1 MREFDEKAATWD
13 DYPDRIKRAEV
24 IASRL
29 ASAVNLTVIKTAMEY
44 GSGTGLM
51 SFALKDDIRE
61 ITLMDDSAEMTKVA
75 RQKIIDQKVTNLIAV
90 HGDLLKGPLRNE
102 RFDFIFIV
110 LTLHHIGDVEELLR
124 KFHNLLSPKGQLAII
139 DLEKEDGSFHDDPF
153 HGHKGFERSD
163 LENRLN
169 YAGFVPAY
177 YEVCYHIEKETEK
190 GIREYPV
197 FLMVAEKK

>member
-1 MREFDEKAATWD
+1 MSEFDEKAATWD

-124 KFHNLLSPKGQLAII
+124 KFHNLLSPKGQLAVI
-139 DLEKEDGSFHDDPF
+139 DLEKEDGSFHDGPF
-153 HGHKGFERSD
+153 HGHKGFERTD
-163 LENRLN
+163 LESKLRGV
-169 YAGFVPAY
+169 GFVPDH
-177 YEVCYHIEKETEK
+177 YEICYQIEKETEGSITK
-190 GIREYPV
+190 YPV
-197 FLMVAEKK
+197 FLMVAEKA

>member
-1 MREFDEKAATWD
+1 MSEFDEKAATWD

-29 ASAVNLTVIKTAMEY
+29 ASAVNLAVIKTAMEY

-51 SFALKDDIRE
+51 SFALKDDILE

-75 RQKIIDQKVTNLIAV
+75 RQKIIDKKVTNLIAV

-153 HGHKGFERSD
+153 QSHKGFERAD
-163 LENRLN
+163 
-169 YAGFVPAY
+169 
-177 YEVCYHIEKETEK
+177 
-190 GIREYPV
+190 
-197 FLMVAEKK
+197 M

>member
-1 MREFDEKAATWD
+1 MSEFDEKAATWD

-90 HGDLLKGPLRNE
+90 HGDLLEGPLRNE

-139 DLEKEDGSFHDDPF
+139 DLEKEDGSFHDGPF
-153 HGHKGFERSD
+153 HGHKGFERTD
-163 LENRLN
+163 LESKLRGV
-169 YAGFVPAY
+169 GFVPDH
-177 YEVCYHIEKETEK
+177 YEICYQIEKETEGSITK
-190 GIREYPV
+190 YPV
-197 FLMVAEKK
+197 FLMVAEKA